1 MSIETTTS
9 LAEIILR
16 FPAAARLFER
26 LGLDYCCGG
35 HQTLA
40 QACQA
45 LGLDPADII
54 TQLSEQDSSATPHH
68 DWSAESLETLIDH
81 IISTHHAYTR
91 KELARL
97 APLMTKVKTVHGAEH
112 PELVQIAYAFQAL
125 DDDLIPHLMK
135 EENILFP
142 YIRNLEESRRTGT
155 PPPPSCFGTVAN
167 PIYMMNKE
175 HDEAGVL
182 LRRMRELSKGF
193 SLPADACASFRNLY
207 EGLEALEHD
216 LMQHIHLENHLVFP
230 RALKLEAGEEI

>member
-9 LAEIILR
+9 LADIILQ
-16 FPAAARLFER
+16 FPAAARLLER

-35 HQTLA
+35 RQTLA
-40 QACQA
+40 DACQA
-45 LGLDPADII
+45 LGLDPAEII
-54 TQLSEQDSSATPHH
+54 EQISEQDNSATPKL
-68 DWSAESLETLIDH
+68 DWSTESLETLINH
-81 IISTHHAYTR
+81 IISTHHTYTR
-91 KELARL
+91 DELARL

-142 YIRNLEESRRTGT
+142 YICNLEAYRRTGT
-155 PPPPSCFGTVAN
+155 PPPTSCFGTVAN

-193 SLPADACASFRNLY
+193 TLPADACASYRNLY

-230 RALKLEAGEEI
+230 RALTLESGDNI